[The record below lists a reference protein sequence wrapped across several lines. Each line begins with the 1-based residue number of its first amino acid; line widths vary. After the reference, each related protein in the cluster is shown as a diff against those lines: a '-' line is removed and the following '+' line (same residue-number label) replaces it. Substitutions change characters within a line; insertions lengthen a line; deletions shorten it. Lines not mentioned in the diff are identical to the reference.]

1 MVQTPVKKL
10 TFQEYLAFD
19 DGTDMRYELVH
30 GELVP
35 MNPPRGIHA
44 RIARFLY
51 AALLR
56 EIERHT
62 LPLVV
67 DWTHGIRTTVDKS
80 RLPDLIV
87 MTQEQEESL
96 LDVSAVL
103 EEPPPLVIE
112 IVSPDNPTRDYPY
125 KRNEYAAREIPEY
138 WIVDPQKSQVMIL
151 KLIDGAYEEEILTGG
166 DRLQSNLLG
175 ALDLTAEH
183 ILAGHP

>member
-1 MVQTPVKKL
+1 
-10 TFQEYLAFD
+10 
-19 DGTDMRYELVH
+19 
-30 GELVP
+30 
-35 MNPPRGIHA
+35 
-44 RIARFLY
+44 
-51 AALLR
+51 
-56 EIERHT
+56 
-62 LPLVV
+62 
-67 DWTHGIRTTVDKS
+67 
-80 RLPDLIV
+80 

-96 LDVSAVL
+96 LDISAVL

-166 DRLQSNLLG
+166 DRLQSNILG